1 MFGNTVRQIKL
12 KLSQVSR
19 FTAAAAG
26 VDFVVRMRWSACK
39 LLDRSGGRFDLI
51 DNLCGLAPDRQ
62 IDDVPILIAGGDKP
76 LRARLIIR
84 RKAPE
89 HVEAEPKRLRRTA
102 AKSKSDLDPR
112 SLVAAEFVVLA
123 TSPDET

>member
-84 RKAPE
+84 RKAPNMSRPRPNGC
-89 HVEAEPKRLRRTA
+89 AARRPR
-102 AKSKSDLDPR
+102 AK
-112 SLVAAEFVVLA
+112 A
-123 TSPDET
+123 TSMCSRLLSRLKASSICQRRR